1 MASSENA
8 HDHTAQDRTALRERI
23 AALHDRVTAAA
34 RKAGRDPGEVTL
46 VGIAKTKP
54 AALVREA
61 HAAGLHDVGESYV
74 DEFFGKEAE
83 FHPPDLRY
91 HFVGRLPR
99 KRVRKVVGRRRRNLR
114 TALIHSVDSLKLAH
128 KISFVAG
135 SEGVTQPLLV
145 QVNQGGEPTK
155 SGVAPEAAVAL
166 LRRIAELP
174 AVELRG
180 LMTLPPLDE
189 PARPYF
195 RALRELR
202 DRARDEL
209 GLPLPDLS
217 MGLTGDFVEAIA
229 EGATLV
235 RVGTALFGARACARL
250 S

>member
-1 MASSENA
+1 MASSEIETQLA
-8 HDHTAQDRTALRERI
+8 SLRDRI
-23 AALHDRVTAAA
+23 AAAA
-34 RKAGRDPGEVTL
+34 REVGRDPATITL

-54 AALVREA
+54 TALVREA
-61 HAAGLHDVGESYV
+61 YAAGLRDVGESYV
-74 DEFFGKEAE
+74 EEFVAKEAK
-83 FHPPDLRY
+83 FHPPDLHY
-91 HFVGRLPR
+91 HFVGWLPR
-99 KRVRKVVGRRRRNLR
+99 KRVRKVVGRHSGGLR

-135 SEGVTQPLLV
+135 SEKVTQPLLV
-145 QVNQGGEPTK
+145 QVNQGDEPTK
-155 SGVAPEAAVAL
+155 SGVAPEAAVEL
-166 LRRIAELP
+166 LRRVAELT
-174 AVELRG
+174 ALEVRG

-202 DRARDEL
+202 DAARDEL

-217 MGLTGDFVEAIA
+217 MGMTGDFVEAIA